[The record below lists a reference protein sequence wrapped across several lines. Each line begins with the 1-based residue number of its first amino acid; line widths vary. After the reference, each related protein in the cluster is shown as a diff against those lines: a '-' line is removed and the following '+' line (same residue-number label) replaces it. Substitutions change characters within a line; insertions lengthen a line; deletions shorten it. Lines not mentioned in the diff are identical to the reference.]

1 MPVEMLISCLFPDP
15 GWQSRL
21 IDTEM
26 LVSFVLRSSVAVLAA
41 ILSAGLLGKGVVGVC
56 ASTRRC
62 ENV

>member
-41 ILSAGLLGKGVVGVC
+41 ILNVVVFLERGVEVQDAVR
-56 ASTRRC
+56 T
-62 ENV
+62 